1 MKGKVMLMT
10 EVDVVQ
16 TPKLTMQNNNAQ
28 VEIYD
33 DYCKAVSA
41 EEISVLLKKVTKI
54 IAEAQVNS
62 VAEKIT

>member
-1 MKGKVMLMT
+1 
-10 EVDVVQ
+10 
-16 TPKLTMQNNNAQ
+16 MQNNNAQ

-33 DYCKAVSA
+33 NYCKAVSA
-41 EEISVLLKKVTKI
+41 DEISVLLKKVAKI

>member
-1 MKGKVMLMT
+1 MLMT

-16 TPKLTMQNNNAQ
+16 MPKLTMQNNNAQ

-33 DYCKAVSA
+33 NYCKAVNA
-41 EEISVLLKKVTKI
+41 DEISVLLKKVTKI

>member
-1 MKGKVMLMT
+1 MLMT

-16 TPKLTMQNNNAQ
+16 MPNLTMQNNNAQ

-33 DYCKAVSA
+33 NYCKAVNA
-41 EEISVLLKKVTKI
+41 DEISVLLKKVTKI

-62 VAEKIT
+62 VAEKTT

>member
-16 TPKLTMQNNNAQ
+16 TPKITMQNSNAQ

-33 DYCKAVSA
+33 DYCKTASA

>member
-1 MKGKVMLMT
+1 MLMT

-33 DYCKAVSA
+33 DYCKAVGA